1 MIGWME
7 KVTLSLKD
15 MAIFGDLCWR
25 KPRTRGLCHAEGWV
39 LCYGDPEGGDQKD
52 RCPGRER
59 NLSLPETNIQTL
71 SFMGKKLPTSLN
83 WWGEFSPEILV
94 AINSSTWKMMFF
106 PGSLEIPNFKK
117 PVHFEVRKK
126 RFSFQGVLHTRNF
139 LLNLRSVIP
148 WMFFLNAFSDVLVGC
163 SSPLS
168 KGWRMQ

>member
-106 PGSLEIPNFKK
+106 FLE
-117 PVHFEVRKK
+117 VW
-126 RFSFQGVLHTRNF
+126 RFRTSKNPSI
-139 LLNLRSVIP
+139 LRCEKNGFRFRECYTLGIFYWTYVQ
-148 WMFFLNAFSDVLVGC
+148 WFHGCFF
-163 SSPLS
+163 
-168 KGWRMQ
+168 